1 MDGLLGEGGGWGG
14 LQWGRGRVPGT
25 EVRAQDAQPWCQ
37 AEEARGGCVLPP
49 PRASQPPTD
58 MRRKA
63 KARSSDSP
71 PGDARFWAPA
81 PKPPGNRSP
90 IISSQ
95 RSKLN
100 AHSTGK
106 TGRGG
111 GKRATQ
117 GRAPVPPEPHKRARK
132 EQERNIPKPP
142 ASPNPGLLSPRCPDG
157 ATSSHI
163 PPHTQHGAGRPG
175 TCWAKRKAFGTFQNI
190 PGCASPTSQGVFSER
205 KGCDRRSDPLG
216 HSPTIFCPRLPRR
229 LSAGPAEQR
238 GMPQRPVWACWR
250 GGTSH
255 LQGDAAGALAP
266 CGCGT
271 AGPGHGWRWGRSPGS
286 ARHGRGE
293 GVRPAFLGASPR
305 PNLRWAAQWPR
316 TSGLARQMAFTAW
329 PSVP

>member
-163 PPHTQHGAGRPG
+163 PPTPNMELEGLAPAGPRGKPSE
-175 TCWAKRKAFGTFQNI
+175 RSRTFQAV
-190 PGCASPTSQGVFSER
+190 PLPPP
-205 KGCDRRSDPLG
+205 KGCFLKGRAVTGGQTPLA
-216 HSPTIFCPRLPRR
+216 TLPPYF
-229 LSAGPAEQR
+229 APGFR
-238 GMPQRPVWACWR
+238 GV
-250 GGTSH
+250 
-255 LQGDAAGALAP
+255 
-266 CGCGT
+266 
-271 AGPGHGWRWGRSPGS
+271 
-286 ARHGRGE
+286 
-293 GVRPAFLGASPR
+293 
-305 PNLRWAAQWPR
+305 
-316 TSGLARQMAFTAW
+316 
-329 PSVP
+329 